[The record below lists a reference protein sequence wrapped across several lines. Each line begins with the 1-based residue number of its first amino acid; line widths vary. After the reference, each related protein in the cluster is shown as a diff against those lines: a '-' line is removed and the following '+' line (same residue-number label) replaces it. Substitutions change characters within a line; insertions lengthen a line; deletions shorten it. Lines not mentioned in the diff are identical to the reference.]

1 MSIFRPSPS
10 IWLAA
15 IAAFA
20 ASACAT
26 APATETPTKPA
37 APSAPAPS
45 AAAAAP
51 AAAVPAPPPAAFG
64 ICGACHGTT
73 ADAGPKLGPNLF
85 GVAGRKAGAAPGF
98 DYSDALKKSGLTW
111 TPENLAAFVR
121 DPGKTVPDNSM
132 DYPGNS
138 DAASVKAIV
147 DYMAT
152 LK

>member
-1 MSIFRPSPS
+1 MSIFRLSPS

-20 ASACAT
+20 ATACAT
-26 APATETPTKPA
+26 APTTETPTKPA
-37 APSAPAPS
+37 VSSAPAPS
-45 AAAAAP
+45 AAAAA
-51 AAAVPAPPPAAFG
+51 AVPATPPAAFG

-85 GVAGRKAGAAPGF
+85 GVAGRKAGTAPGF
-98 DYSDALKKSGLTW
+98 DFSDALKKSGLTW